1 MTIFITCKRPPE
13 NGASCYIALI
23 PQLIPKRQK
32 RFKEVDKRTPVMYA
46 RGMSV
51 RDMRAMLQKFYET
64 EALVDLLEHPRG
76 RLL

>member
-1 MTIFITCKRPPE
+1 
-13 NGASCYIALI
+13 
-23 PQLIPKRQK
+23 
-32 RFKEVDKRTPVMYA
+32 MYA